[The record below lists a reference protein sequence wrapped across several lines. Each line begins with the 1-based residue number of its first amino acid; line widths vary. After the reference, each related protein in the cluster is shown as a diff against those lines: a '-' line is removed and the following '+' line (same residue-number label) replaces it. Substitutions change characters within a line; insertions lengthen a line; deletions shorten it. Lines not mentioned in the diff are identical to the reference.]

1 MTPLRPLTS
10 NTDGGVTATLNH
22 SEETKIETEFRF
34 GDRVTARTAV
44 RVTPSGLI
52 CTGLM
57 VAVIILSSAARVRA
71 GR

>member
-10 NTDGGVTATLNH
+10 NTDGGVTTTLNH
-22 SEETKIETEFRF
+22 PEEIRIETEFRF
-34 GDRVTARTAV
+34 GDKVTARTAV
-44 RVTPSGLI
+44 RITPAGLI

-71 GR
+71 AR